1 MTLSQSIAAA
11 LIAVPIPEL
20 PAAFDALS
28 IRSQYDI
35 DESETPMLVISETG
49 TQNLTRNSLR
59 KVSWEARLHVMP
71 DEINPADTALAL
83 QVMEAYFRTTAF
95 FQSVAAEMAQD
106 RKLLHMF
113 ILGIPN
119 FRIDDRVVTDT
130 ILANAHV
137 GINAPSV

>member
-1 MTLSQSIAAA
+1 MTLSQTIAAA
-11 LIAVPIPEL
+11 LIASPIPGL
-20 PAAFDALS
+20 PEDLGDLS

-35 DESETPMLVISETG
+35 EESELPMLVISETS

-59 KVSWEARLHVMP
+59 KVTWEARLHVDP
-71 DEINPADTALAL
+71 DDTPPAVNTEAL
-83 QVMEAYFRTTAF
+83 QVIEKYLRSSAF
-95 FQSVAAEMAQD
+95 FQSVKNVMPQE
-106 RKLLHMF
+106 KSLLHMF

-137 GINAPSV
+137 GLNAPVP